1 MPFGMLRSDA
11 ARGRAFRGI
20 GTVVARFF
28 LGFEQCSAAAPRRR
42 ARENRGRGKANGYP
56 CGLETRDVIDRT
68 RQQPDGREY
77 LNMSI

>member
-11 ARGRAFRGI
+11 VRGRAFRGI
-20 GTVVARFF
+20 GAVVARLF

-42 ARENRGRGKANGYP
+42 ARENRGRGRANGYP
-56 CGLETRDVIDRT
+56 GGLEARDVIDRI
-68 RQQPDGREY
+68 RKQPDGREY